1 MTTHSHNRSA
11 TAHPIRLGVF
21 VVLAVFLAGALAA
34 SVFGYTSP
42 RAAEAQVM
50 VGSVTVTAGTTAASS
65 LSSAVTS
72 VASTVSSV
80 VSSVTTAVT
89 TATGGNTVD
98 AVTVNGSNQSTTGGS
113 TSTTAPASTGATTVS
128 SVTVT
133 AGTQDDGGTAPA
145 TTDASG
151 VTQVSSVT
159 VTAATQESAGATNL
173 TTQPCCTLTTPPTT
187 TLPVTTPAVIVPPV
201 IVPPT
206 TTVSTVPACTL
217 TASASSVTPGS
228 SVTLSWTSQHL
239 ASGSINNGVGSV
251 SPLNSGS
258 TSVVVYGDTT
268 YTLTGIGTNG
278 QTVTCSAPVTVTT
291 HPNVPVCTLSASASS
306 VLPGSSV
313 TLTWT
318 TSNVASGSINNGIG
332 NATPI
337 ASGSRSTVVTGDTT
351 YTLTALG
358 TNGQTVTCSAP
369 VTVTTTNPH
378 VPACT
383 LTASA
388 TSVVPGSAVTLSWTS
403 QNLLS
408 AVLNQG
414 IGALSPLS
422 SGSKTVTVNADTT
435 YVMTGMGTNGQTVT
449 CSAPVTVTTTTSNA
463 PACTLAASASSVA
476 KGGSVDLTW
485 TTTNAASAV
494 IDQGV
499 GAASPLTG
507 GTKSATVNEN
517 TTYTMTVV
525 GTNGQTITCAAP
537 VTVTTG
543 GGGGGPACTL
553 TADPTKIEDGGSTT
567 LTWGGKNI
575 ASVFIDQGV
584 GTTSSPA
591 GSQSV
596 SVTGVGDHTYT
607 GTFTTTS
614 GTTLTCTATVTVT
627 SGGGGCTSGCG
638 GGGGGSRPRILFSSL
653 KNPGEQDLAFVYL
666 SQMPYTGLELGPWG
680 TALYWIMLILWSL
693 AAAYLVFFTALP
705 FAYQRAGTF
714 GAKVKEALNAHP
726 ATDTHVA
733 HSTHAAP
740 ASHGHAAPAAHGGHG
755 NTGHGH
761 GHDDHGHHA
770 PVEPPKPTLAKD
782 GFRAFGTTGALSI
795 DDIVKGL
802 AREAAA
808 HPEASAHDIRPDF
821 AHHDEVHAAPA
832 AHAEVAHAVV
842 HEEVHVPVAPVAPAP
857 VAHAPVA
864 VSHDVRDF
872 LAALIAGDR
881 DTVFGTVRAITRQG
895 GDSEEFLT
903 HAVCALD
910 DAYRAQVDG
919 SVCHPDIKAITAHC
933 HPSFLERLVSSLTTA
948 VDGSYSTGVT
958 GVKLALT
965 RALAV
970 VNG

>member
-11 TAHPIRLGVF
+11 TAHPIRLGVC

-34 SVFGYTSP
+34 SVFGYTHP
-42 RAAEAQVM
+42 RPAEAQM
-50 VGSVTVTAGTTAASS
+50 VSAVTVVGTTAAASS
-65 LSSAVTS
+65 ISGAATAVSA
-72 VASTVSSV
+72 TVSSV
-80 VSSVTTAVT
+80 VASVTAAVT
-89 TATGGNTVD
+89 ATTGGNTVD
-98 AVTVNGSNQSTTGGS
+98 SITVNGSNQNSTTGSGQ
-113 TSTTAPASTGATTVS
+113 TTAPASTDATTVA
-128 SVTVT
+128 VLTVN
-133 AGTQDDGGTAPA
+133 AQQQDNGGGTSPA
-145 TTDASG
+145 TTDANG
-151 VTQVSSVT
+151 VTT
-159 VTAATQESAGATNL
+159 VEGVAVVAATQDSTGATNL
-173 TTQPCCTLTTPPTT
+173 TSQPCCTLTTTSVT
-187 TLPVTTPAVIVPPV
+187 TLPVTTPSVIVPPV
-201 IVPPT
+201 VVPPT

-217 TASASSVTPGS
+217 TASASSVAPGS
-228 SVTLSWTSQHL
+228 AVTLSWTSENL
-239 ASGSINNGVGSV
+239 SSGSINNGVGTA
-251 SPLNSGS
+251 SPLSAGS
-258 TSVVVYGDTT
+258 KSVTVNTNTT
-268 YTLTGIGTNG
+268 YTFTGIGTNG
-278 QTVTCSAPVTVTT
+278 QTVTCSAPVTV
-291 HPNVPVCTLSASASS
+291 S
-306 VLPGSSV
+306 
-313 TLTWT
+313 
-318 TSNVASGSINNGIG
+318 
-332 NATPI
+332 
-337 ASGSRSTVVTGDTT
+337 
-351 YTLTALG
+351 
-358 TNGQTVTCSAP
+358 
-369 VTVTTTNPH
+369 TNPH

-388 TSVVPGSAVTLSWTS
+388 SSVAPGTPVTLTWTTNNVASGSINNGVGNATPIANGSRSAV
-403 QNLLS
+403 
-408 AVLNQG
+408 
-414 IGALSPLS
+414 
-422 SGSKTVTVNADTT
+422 VNSDTT
-435 YVMTGMGTNGQTVT
+435 YTLTALGTNGQTVT

-476 KGGSVDLTW
+476 KGGSVNLTW

-499 GAASPLTG
+499 GAASPLAG
-507 GTKSATVNEN
+507 GTTSATVNEN

-543 GGGGGPACTL
+543 GGGGGGPACTL
-553 TADPTKIEDGGSTT
+553 SADPTTVSNGGSTT
-567 LTWGGKNI
+567 LTWGGTNI
-575 ASVFIDQGV
+575 ASVFIDQDV
-584 GTTSSPA
+584 GTTTSPS
-591 GSQSV
+591 GSK
-596 SVTGVGDHTYT
+596 SVTVNGVGEHTYT
-607 GTFTTTS
+607 GTFTATN
-614 GTTLTCTATVTVT
+614 GTKLTCTAKVVVTG
-627 SGGGGCTSGCG
+627 GGGGCTSGCG
-638 GGGGGSRPRILFSSL
+638 GGGSSGPRILFSSL

-726 ATDTHVA
+726 ATDTRVA

-821 AHHDEVHAAPA
+821 AHHDEAHAVPA

-842 HEEVHVPVAPVAPAP
+842 HEEIHAPAAPVAPAP
-857 VAHAPVA
+857 AAHAPVA

-919 SVCHPDIKAITAHC
+919 SACHPDIKAITAHC